1 MITSVNSL
9 LPSLRL
15 MLDNSLEPV
24 AGANGIVIG
33 DTYTDLFEEHGIS
46 QNWKFNPIDAIG
58 VHLAISNLQC
68 S

>member
-1 MITSVNSL
+1 
-9 LPSLRL
+9 